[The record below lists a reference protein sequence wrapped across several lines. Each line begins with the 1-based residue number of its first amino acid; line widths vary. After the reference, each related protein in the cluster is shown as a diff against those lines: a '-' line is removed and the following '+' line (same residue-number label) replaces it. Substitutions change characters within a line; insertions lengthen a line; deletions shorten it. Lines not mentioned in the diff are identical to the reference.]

1 MDHIIW
7 VIQFL
12 DEMLVSHGELTSL
25 IGTFL
30 LGENAAIAIF
40 ALSAQGYIHP
50 VNALIFVFF
59 GSMLA
64 DIFWFFMTEY
74 VIRHHYEKRITKSM
88 QSDDKRFIISLV
100 DKHFFWVLIFIKF
113 LMGMRLVLTIYIVL
127 KNRIPFFQKVLI
139 DAVGTVLFLAVL
151 FPIGWLFGKGV
162 SSALSLEQ
170 NILTI
175 LSAVVFIIL
184 FVSLAPKIFIFVLKK
199 IFKYKKSPL
208 STTV

>member
-1 MDHIIW
+1 MEHIIW
-7 VIQFL
+7 MVDIL
-12 DEMLVSHGELTSL
+12 DNVLLDHGGLTSL

-50 VNALIFVFF
+50 VKALTFVFM

-74 VIRHHYEKRITKSM
+74 VIRRHYEKRVTDSL
-88 QSDDKRFIISLV
+88 QGEDRRFIISLI
-100 DKHFFWVLIFIKF
+100 DRHFFWVLIFIKF

-127 KNRIPFFQKVLI
+127 KNRIPFVQKVIL
-139 DAVGTVLFLAVL
+139 DAIGTVLFLAVL

-162 SSALSLEQ
+162 SSALTLEQ
-170 NILTI
+170 SILTVFSTI
-175 LSAVVFIIL
+175 IFIIL
-184 FVSLAPKIFIFVLKK
+184 FVTFSPKLFIFILKK
-199 IFKYKKSPL
+199 IFKYKKP
-208 STTV
+208 V

>member
-1 MDHIIW
+1 
-7 VIQFL
+7 
-12 DEMLVSHGELTSL
+12 
-25 IGTFL
+25 
-30 LGENAAIAIF
+30 
-40 ALSAQGYIHP
+40 
-50 VNALIFVFF
+50 
-59 GSMLA
+59 MLA

-74 VIRHHYEKRITKSM
+74 VIRRHYEKRITKSM